1 MLNDEGGLNRTS
13 FEECVLFEL
22 KNFSSRLIAH
32 EMSESLRDRDNR
44 DSTMY
49 LGQKLVIMEL
59 QRLEAKLEAI
69 QPSLSSHKEGCSAA
83 ENGVK
88 TSDGGGGSESI
99 TRIDSPS
106 WLQDLLPAPPR
117 MSSPEGALKHGATQR
132 HSTDQFTTTN
142 LKQEMRELKEA
153 VTAQQTAMIQQ
164 NATIANI
171 QEAVNS
177 IHFILCSPSRY
188 PKSDTKSPPFHIP
201 ETVASEHFHF
211 AFASH
216 ELKPAKEVL
225 VQDSSLENNSPVIMS
240 TSNDQVCLFSAF
252 LLKTRRCPVD
262 VSAYTYT
269 RTLTPSL
276 IHSHIYTR
284 THTCIH

>member
-1 MLNDEGGLNRTS
+1 MGSRFGGST
-13 FEECVLFEL
+13 F
-22 KNFSSRLIAH
+22 
-32 EMSESLRDRDNR
+32 SESNVLKSSVKNR
-44 DSTMY
+44 ILPSVTYVEFSHSDMRIF
-49 LGQKLVIMEL
+49 V
-59 QRLEAKLEAI
+59 LE
-69 QPSLSSHKEGCSAA
+69 
-83 ENGVK
+83 EN
-88 TSDGGGGSESI
+88 
-99 TRIDSPS
+99 
-106 WLQDLLPAPPR
+106 
-117 MSSPEGALKHGATQR
+117 
-132 HSTDQFTTTN
+132 QFTTTN

-269 RTLTPSL
+269 RTLTPSR